1 MRQIS
6 PYEVGSP
13 SDNEEILRMYLNLK
27 FHYLVKNRPLNI
39 PILSEVNLHI
49 PCPFIW
55 DMF

>member
-13 SDNEEILRMYLNLK
+13 SDNQEILRMYLNLK